1 MILDVFTI
9 MFEADTSKAKGGVDD
24 TRKSTDELVDSMKKA
39 DDQAGVTAA
48 SLAGFAAKA
57 VGALGALLSVSNA
70 VSGAFARADDIAAI
84 ERTSDALG
92 VATEDVDAFGKAMV
106 QLGGDAQGARDSLT
120 DMAESIGEALQDVES
135 GRAKT
140 FGALGVSLR
149 DVNGQSINAVEGML
163 RLADAVEGMSQGEA
177 VFRIKELGITDN
189 RTVEA
194 LLKGRKELE
203 RLIGVQKDA
212 NPLTAEQVKRAKALT
227 EVMGGWRNSVG
238 NAASQFFDLLIP
250 ALTKVI
256 QWLTVIVDW
265 AGEHKDF
272 VVGFFAAIAAVVAA
286 VYLPAMI
293 SAAAATLAATWP
305 IIAIGAAII
314 AAAAAFAL
322 IYDDVMNFI
331 DGNDSLIGQMVEK
344 YPLVAAM
351 VEMVA
356 AAFRTLMEWGGVAF
370 DFLGKAVGVWA
381 EAMKLAFDGV
391 IAYFKL
397 VADMWSSV
405 FSGIMKGIGKVSA
418 GISKVGGWIGIGGD
432 DNPPEGQSAESI
444 EPAKSKSAE
453 RVSAPE
459 QVAQN
464 IEIANSQLAAA
475 GANPMNSISSS
486 AISNTANNNREQ
498 NVQIGQ
504 VTVQTQATDSQGIS
518 QSISSDLSVQLKAL
532 EAETATGID
541 R

>member
-9 MFEADTSKAKGGVDD
+9 MFEADTSKAKSGVDE

-39 DDQAGVTAA
+39 DDQAGKTGA
-48 SLAGFAAKA
+48 SMAGFAAKA
-57 VGALGALLSVSNA
+57 LGALTAA
-70 VSGAFARADDIAAI
+70 VSIGQTIRGAIDRAGMVHLMNQ
-84 ERTSDALG
+84 TSESIG
-92 VATEDVDAFGKAMV
+92 VAVEDMDAFRRSV
-106 QLGGDAQGARDSLT
+106 EDTGGTAQGAEQT
-120 DMAESIGEALQDVES
+120 FVKMAESIGQALSKTDSEQ
-135 GRAKT
+135 AKT
-140 FGALGVSLR
+140 FAALGVNLK
-149 DVNGQSINAVEGML
+149 DAEGNALNASDGILAVAGAIEGMDKAQARFTL
-163 RLADAVEGMSQGEA
+163 KQLQ
-177 VFRIKELGITDN
+177 ITDPK
-189 RTVEA
+189 TVE
-194 LLKGRKELE
+194 LILKGRKEIENTTRAHKEQGVITKEMAIQAGKLDTAMNALRGGME
-203 RLIGVQKDA
+203 RAGLGIMDALLPAIIKGV
-212 NPLTAEQVKRAKALT
+212 E
-227 EVMGGWRNSVG
+227 
-238 NAASQFFDLLIP
+238 
-250 ALTKVI
+250 
-256 QWLTVIVDW
+256 WLTIIVDW

-286 VYLPAMI
+286 VYLPAMV

-322 IYDDVMNFI
+322 IYDDIMNFI

-356 AAFRTLMEWGGVAF
+356 AAFRTLMEWGGIAF
-370 DFLGKAVGVWA
+370 DFLGKAVGIWA
-381 EAMKLAFDGV
+381 DAMKLAFDGI

-397 VADMWSSV
+397 VADMWAAV
-405 FSGIMKGIGKVSA
+405 FGGVMSGIGKVSA
-418 GISKVGGWIGIGGD
+418 GLSKVGGWLGIGGD
-432 DNPPEGQSAESI
+432 VDITSANE
-444 EPAKSKSAE
+444 
-453 RVSAPE
+453 
-459 QVAQN
+459 
-464 IEIANSQLAAA
+464 QLAVA